1 MTIAVYERAH
11 SAHAWQ
17 YKLSAPKQLAEMER
31 DINDSFGTET
41 LLVPVPDGQY
51 PKKYLDAHFDL
62 EYHC

>member
-1 MTIAVYERAH
+1 MTIAVYERANPNH
-11 SAHAWQ
+11 SWQ

-41 LLVPVPDGQY
+41 LLVTVPDGQY
-51 PKKYLDAHFDL
+51 PKKYLDGSYAG